1 MSGPKVVN
9 IAALRRLQKR
19 QSLAALHLL
28 ERVIAECQHLHEL
41 PAATELLEK
50 FHRLRDAEEWA
61 HLVHQAPQQLD
72 FYQEQLQLLRHQ
84 SAAAHASAL
93 RRQHRLHQAA
103 ANSIHETIDE
113 LAMQKKQAENS
124 EQIQHL
130 ASAFVDPSA
139 EPIVKKLSPAP
150 LDPLEQRFEK
160 CWDLLGRLTA
170 LQDST
175 DLLELTA
182 KAETI
187 RNANTDLRPLL
198 LDSLVLELSALLR
211 HRQSMLEA
219 CAELDAILADLS
231 ELNESTEWTARI
243 TTMLAQPTS
252 LEEMQALASEAKAWA
267 QSAFAE
273 ETRREQRTSILRAL
287 ASAGYEVREGM
298 ATAWAQN
305 GRIVL
310 QKPNES
316 QYGIE
321 VSAPPQGN
329 AFQTRVVAFAES
341 RDSQR
346 DLEIEQTWCG
356 EFQKARDSIEAD
368 GFLTNLI
375 QAHDSGTIP
384 LKIARES
391 LLQNPEIQRN
401 ERYSPLSQNKQNR
414 L

>member
-1 MSGPKVVN
+1 MSGPKVIDV
-9 IAALRRLQKR
+9 AALRRLQKR

-28 ERVIAECQHLHEL
+28 ERVVAECQNLEEL

-61 HLVHQAPQQLD
+61 QLSLEAPPQLD
-72 FYQEQLQLLRHQ
+72 FYQERLQLLRHLR
-84 SAAAHASAL
+84 AAAHTATL

-103 ANSIHETIDE
+103 ANATHEAADAIATR
-113 LAMQKKQAENS
+113 KKQAEDS
-124 EQIQHL
+124 AQLQHL
-130 ASAFVDPSA
+130 ASAFVDPS
-139 EPIVKKLSPAP
+139 EESIVKKISPTP
-150 LDPLEQRFEK
+150 LDPQEQRFEK

-175 DLLELTA
+175 DLKELTV

-187 RNANTDLRPLL
+187 RNAPAAQRPLL

-211 HRQSMLEA
+211 LRQSMLEA
-219 CAELDAILADLS
+219 RTGLDAILADLS
-231 ELNESTEWTARI
+231 ELNESTEWISRI
-243 TTMLAQPTS
+243 NAMLAHPTS
-252 LEEMQALASEAKAWA
+252 LEEMQGLAREAKAWA
-267 QSAFAE
+267 DSVFAE
-273 ETRREQRTSILRAL
+273 ETRREQRTAILRAL

-321 VSAPPQGN
+321 VSAPPHGN
-329 AFQTRVVAFAES
+329 AFQTRVVAFTES
-341 RDSQR
+341 RDPQR

-356 EFQKARDSIEAD
+356 EFQKARESMAID
-368 GFLTNLI
+368 GFQTSLL
-375 QAHDSGTIP
+375 QAHASGTIP
-384 LKIARES
+384 LKLATASQSYLAHQQERKLLSAPPSKNIRE
-391 LLQNPEIQRN
+391 I
-401 ERYSPLSQNKQNR
+401 
-414 L
+414 